1 MFVNSQKS
9 TKMSLNNRWHFWIIV
24 VFPSLDL
31 PSEPPGWVGKDFPQV
46 RMQEVTTN
54 VVSQQLTVNAQLGSP
69 CLDEGWCFV
78 GDGGPLQKRIRH
90 KKKANS
96 KQTPLCWV
104 SRFFM
109 FMFGAKKCWS
119 KPGQFR
125 TKGATGQHITIGPG
139 NVSTKHQQNIG
150 RCVMMVFVWQ
160 RKNQQQTEIVLVT
173 I

>member
-90 KKKANS
+90 KKRQTVS
-96 KQTPLCWV
+96 KHHFAGSQGFLCSCLV
-104 SRFFM
+104 LKNV
-109 FMFGAKKCWS
+109 GVNLDNLE
-119 KPGQFR
+119 P
-125 TKGATGQHITIGPG
+125 KGPQA
-139 NVSTKHQQNIG
+139 ST
-150 RCVMMVFVWQ
+150 
-160 RKNQQQTEIVLVT
+160 
-173 I
+173 